1 MPINII
7 FGSGGLIGQCLA
19 QLVKKK
25 KNYIFYSKNSNKI
38 VKKWDLKKNL
48 KYFPH
53 KDIETLFFFASPRF
67 VIKNFS
73 ERVYAQEVIWLK
85 NIIKNLRISKIV
97 YVSSPSI
104 FYKKNHFIGK
114 NKLICEKYLKKNK
127 TKFNF
132 MQIWRPYNLVGPNQ
146 ELSDHFHN
154 YALKKMFLERK
165 TEFTFIGSSMDQR
178 GYSDIDNF
186 VKKLLIYSKKN
197 ISFTKNFGNKD
208 LIKTSDIIKIYNF
221 YYMKIFNKDF
231 KAKFSSRLANISK
244 VNNGTNTIYE
254 LNSSKSILEKYLIK
268 YLREKKMLNM

>member
-67 VIKNFS
+67 IKKNFS
-73 ERVYAQEVIWLK
+73 EEVYAQEVIWLE

-132 MQIWRPYNLVGPNQ
+132 LQIWRPYNLVGPNQ
-146 ELSDHFHN
+146 EQSDHFHN
-154 YALKKMFLERK
+154 YALKKMFVEKK
-165 TEFTFIGSSMDQR
+165 TEFIFLGSPMDQR
-178 GYSDIDNF
+178 GYSDIDIF

-197 ISFTKNFGNKD
+197 ISFTKNYGNKD
-208 LIKTSDIIKIYNF
+208 LLTTAKIIDIYNF
-221 YYMKIFNKDF
+221 FFKKIFKKSF
-231 KAKFSSRLANISK
+231 KAKFLSLKPNISK
-244 VNNGTNTIYE
+244 VTYGKNTIYE
-254 LNSSKSILEKYLIK
+254 LKSSKSVLIKHLKK
-268 YLREKKMLNM
+268 YLREKKMLSL